1 MINQLLLSEKQ
12 TVEFLT
18 ATTVRDYINFH
29 SSHASSLPEQGWY
42 FLSSL
47 CIWKKYDSLQSS
59 VKFHMSGQTIVAW
72 KWPGTEWTAEGFLA
86 SVTLICSFSFCFV
99 ERMTCYNL
107 STRMFS
113 LQNEHCIVSLFDVLK
128 VLVSHQ
134 HELSYAPSIR
144 ATLRMTCYIVDT
156 SMVSLQHEAFYGWP
170 VCWMLRRI
178 WYILDSCRVFLLYE
192 LSNENSAWLR
202 LWTIWYILNSYT
214 ILSLSE
220 LCFAVPWYSLMK
232 QRTFLDSQFCLSSWK
247 ILGIIASRRN

>member
-1 MINQLLLSEKQ
+1 MTWYRMNSWRVSRQCDPYM
-12 TVEFLT
+12 FL
-18 ATTVRDYINFH
+18 
-29 SSHASSLPEQGWY
+29 Q
-42 FLSSL
+42 FLFCWENDL
-47 CIWKKYDSLQSS
+47 LQSKHS
-59 VKFHMSGQTIVAW
+59 NVFS
-72 KWPGTEWTAEGFLA
+72 PEWTL
-86 SVTLICSFSFCFV
+86 L
-99 ERMTCYNL
+99 
-107 STRMFS
+107 
-113 LQNEHCIVSLFDVLK
+113 CIVSLFDVLR

-178 WYILDSCRVFLLYE
+178 WYILDSCRVSLLYE

-220 LCFAVPWYSLMK
+220 LCFVVPWYSLMK

-247 ILGIIASRRN
+247 IFGIIASRRN